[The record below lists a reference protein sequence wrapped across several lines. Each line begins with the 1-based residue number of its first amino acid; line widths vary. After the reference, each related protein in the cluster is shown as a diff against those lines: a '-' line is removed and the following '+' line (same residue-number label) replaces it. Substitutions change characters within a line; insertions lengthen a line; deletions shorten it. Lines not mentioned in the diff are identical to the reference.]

1 MKFSIDWPPGF
12 ISSIVVDP
20 KTKRFETEY
29 ARAQRC
35 RDGGGF
41 DSHTIQQPGNVRFVQ
56 AGPVKMM
63 ARTK

>member
-12 ISSIVVDP
+12 VSQLVVDP

-35 RDGGGF
+35 RDGGGW
-41 DSHTIQQPGNVRFVQ
+41 DRNVVIQPGNLKYLA

-63 ARTK
+63 RKP